1 MQLQDQIDYAAPTL
15 TNMTQTQKASLEV
28 IQNNAMR
35 LMLAAPMWT
44 RQCNLRAETNLPSLE
59 HRIEQRNISITAKML
74 GSERDSQT
82 QRRMRDELPKNP
94 DIQRPNT
101 HSKHLGN
108 IMRKCKMEN
117 ILLDIKQATHTVNPI
132 PPWEND
138 LANYNYTQLDK
149 PKEQCTLQELKTAAE
164 LSISLSENPN
174 CSVYYTDGSVDPTT
188 NTAGVAV
195 YSDTYTASWRTSDTS
210 STLQTELVAIHKT
223 LQYSINH
230 GHTNVTIHTDS
241 KSALLTLQKTK
252 QKENT
257 HLIYD
262 IKTLLLQHKT
272 AGRKVTLNWIP
283 SHIGI
288 PGNDKA
294 DELAGTTK
302 HIDRVQITMPLSIL
316 TIKNT
321 LKQTN
326 RTNIEKEV
334 THWANN
340 NSRSAQWY
348 TKATKFEPPPI
359 YRDTP
364 RHLAVTIHRLRLGY
378 KANWEIDEP
387 IIRPC
392 EHCQT
397 QTEYPLL
404 HYLLQCPNTQSLRP
418 HMQALDPAN
427 PEANRIAAGQVKD
440 IMDNIETHIQT
451 LTDFPPPR

>member
-1 MQLQDQIDYAAPTL
+1 MVWGTKFFRTKIHL
-15 TNMTQTQKASLEV
+15 T
-28 IQNNAMR
+28 
-35 LMLAAPMWT
+35 
-44 RQCNLRAETNLPSLE
+44 
-59 HRIEQRNISITAKML
+59 
-74 GSERDSQT
+74 
-82 QRRMRDELPKNP
+82 
-94 DIQRPNT
+94 
-101 HSKHLGN
+101 
-108 IMRKCKMEN
+108 
-117 ILLDIKQATHTVNPI
+117 
-132 PPWEND
+132 
-138 LANYNYTQLDK
+138 
-149 PKEQCTLQELKTAAE
+149 
-164 LSISLSENPN
+164 
-174 CSVYYTDGSVDPTT
+174 DPTT
-188 NTAGVAV
+188 NTAGAAV

-241 KSALLTLQKTK
+241 KSALLTLQRTK

-348 TKATKFEPPPI
+348 TEATKFESPPI

-378 KANWEIDEP
+378 KANWEIVEP

-404 HYLLQCPNTQSLRP
+404 HYLLQCPTTQSLRP
-418 HMQALDPAN
+418 NMQALDPAN

>member
-1 MQLQDQIDYAAPTL
+1 M
-15 TNMTQTQKASLEV
+15 
-28 IQNNAMR
+28 
-35 LMLAAPMWT
+35 
-44 RQCNLRAETNLPSLE
+44 
-59 HRIEQRNISITAKML
+59 
-74 GSERDSQT
+74 
-82 QRRMRDELPKNP
+82 
-94 DIQRPNT
+94 
-101 HSKHLGN
+101 
-108 IMRKCKMEN
+108 
-117 ILLDIKQATHTVNPI
+117 
-132 PPWEND
+132 
-138 LANYNYTQLDK
+138 
-149 PKEQCTLQELKTAAE
+149 TLQ
-164 LSISLSENPN
+164 
-174 CSVYYTDGSVDPTT
+174 
-188 NTAGVAV
+188 
-195 YSDTYTASWRTSDTS
+195 R
-210 STLQTELVAIHKT
+210 
-223 LQYSINH
+223 
-230 GHTNVTIHTDS
+230 
-241 KSALLTLQKTK
+241 TK

-302 HIDRVQITMPLSIL
+302 HIDRVQIMMPLSIL

-326 RTNIEKEV
+326 RTNTEKEV

-348 TKATKFEPPPI
+348 TEATKFEPPPI

-378 KANWEIDEP
+378 KANWEIVEP

-427 PEANRIAAGQVKD
+427 PEANRIAAGQFKD

>member
-1 MQLQDQIDYAAPTL
+1 MSLLGTPSQPIRRLRSRRRRRKAAPSA
-15 TNMTQTQKASLEV
+15 NKYSASRQADLATPPTRPANE
-28 IQNNAMR
+28 NAACWASSRATR
-35 LMLAAPMWT
+35 LRSAANDLPGIESTPMKHPHSFT
-44 RQCNLRAETNLPSLE
+44 SSPL
-59 HRIEQRNISITAKML
+59 
-74 GSERDSQT
+74 SQ
-82 QRRMRDELPKNP
+82 L
-94 DIQRPNT
+94 
-101 HSKHLGN
+101 
-108 IMRKCKMEN
+108 
-117 ILLDIKQATHTVNPI
+117 PI
-132 PPWEND
+132 PA
-138 LANYNYTQLDK
+138 ANQNSGSSSHQEHPEIWGLYK
-149 PKEQCTLQELKTAAE
+149 PAL
-164 LSISLSENPN
+164 
-174 CSVYYTDGSVDPTT
+174 TDP
-188 NTAGVAV
+188 
-195 YSDTYTASWRTSDTS
+195 R
-210 STLQTELVAIHKT
+210 
-223 LQYSINH
+223 
-230 GHTNVTIHTDS
+230 
-241 KSALLTLQKTK
+241 

-348 TKATKFEPPPI
+348 TKATKFELPPI